1 MESGPWLQDSTA
13 LGPHNPTKS
22 VPVAF
27 FLAPG
32 GGGEKK
38 LGPSRSEEGSQL
50 GTSIEKTERQVP
62 AGRQASVVGGIGG
75 LFTGQWL
82 LRPRFFEGS
91 QTAQNKKTRTSF
103 LCIGMELVCSNP
115 RFRKTRGWYQ
125 TATNFCTSVGQIRP
139 PVKNVRRSKY
149 DLFVLGRLARD
160 FVTSFPCFVEIRV
173 CSSCLPVRHS
183 LLLEM

>member
-1 MESGPWLQDSTA
+1 MDHT
-13 LGPHNPTKS
+13 NPPK
-22 VPVAF
+22 AF
-27 FLAPG
+27 LWPSFLAPG
-32 GGGEKK
+32 GGGKK
-38 LGPSRSEEGSQL
+38 QLGPSRSKEGSQL

-62 AGRQASVVGGIGG
+62 AGRQASVVGGSGG
-75 LFTGQWL
+75 LFTGQWP

-91 QTAQNKKTRTSF
+91 QAAQNNKTRTSF

-139 PVKNVRRSKY
+139 PVKNVRECRY
-149 DLFVLGRLARD
+149 DLFALGRLARD

-183 LLLEM
+183 LPSVLW